1 MYLVRVYIYIYIYI
15 FHPFSPPPSSQKRLL
30 KFSRERGGGC
40 TAIDLMG
47 VLLAAVKH
55 HIKPSS
61 SLLTRWTKKGSF
73 DKWLLYDRHHSFTGR
88 HGLNSSASV
97 HRFRESPSPPSSYHR
112 FSFPTIFSSYRIFSF
127 YRTVIAIVELYR
139 DVLEETSL
147 VVSVWSCSSEEIV
160 FREREYPSFGDSFLS
175 FSFQFIS
182 KSYSRENKFKKKKKW
197 KFWYILLFERQR
209 CAVWSIA
216 SLRRRIL
223 KEYSLSLLVDYPLFL
238 RTKQKRENEM
248 LISFS

>member
-1 MYLVRVYIYIYIYI
+1 MYLVRVYIYI

-160 FREREYPSFGDSFLS
+160 FREREYPSFDDSFLS

-182 KSYSRENKFKKKKKW
+182 KSYSRENKKKTEVLVHFVIWATKMCSLKH
-197 KFWYILLFERQR
+197 
-209 CAVWSIA
+209 WS
-216 SLRRRIL
+216 LGRRIL
-223 KEYSLSLLVDYPLFL
+223 KEYSLSLPVDYPLFL

>member
-1 MYLVRVYIYIYIYI
+1 MTSIRPPSFLHRPTRLKLFRLCAPLPWITV
-15 FHPFSPPPSSQKRLL
+15 PPP
-30 KFSRERGGGC
+30 F
-40 TAIDLMG
+40 
-47 VLLAAVKH
+47 
-55 HIKPSS
+55 
-61 SLLTRWTKKGSF
+61 
-73 DKWLLYDRHHSFTGR
+73 
-88 HGLNSSASV
+88 
-97 HRFRESPSPPSSYHR
+97 YHR

-160 FREREYPSFGDSFLS
+160 FREREYPSFDDSFLS

-182 KSYSRENKFKKKKKW
+182 KSYSRENKKKTEVLVHFVIWATKMCSLKH
-197 KFWYILLFERQR
+197 
-209 CAVWSIA
+209 WS
-216 SLRRRIL
+216 LGRRIL
-223 KEYSLSLLVDYPLFL
+223 KEYSLSLPVDYPLFL

>member
-1 MYLVRVYIYIYIYI
+1 
-15 FHPFSPPPSSQKRLL
+15 
-30 KFSRERGGGC
+30 
-40 TAIDLMG
+40 MG

-160 FREREYPSFGDSFLS
+160 FREREYPIVFSMILFSPFLFNSFRNHILVR
-175 FSFQFIS
+175 I
-182 KSYSRENKFKKKKKW
+182 NLKKKTEVLVY
-197 KFWYILLFERQR
+197 FSV
-209 CAVWSIA
+209 VWA
-216 SLRRRIL
+216 TKMCSLKHWNLGRRIL